1 MDSKTL
7 IVQSG
12 RTPIGSFGGELSEFS
27 APQLGA
33 PIISDLINH
42 LDIDVSAIEEVIMG
56 NVLSAGIGQAPARQT
71 ALYAGLPDKVECLT
85 INKMCGS
92 GLKAVMLGD
101 QAIKADGAGIII
113 AGGIESMSNA
123 PYLISKDINRFG
135 HQKMI
140 DSMLHDGLWDVYN
153 NIHMGSCAEMLSRDR
168 NYTRKQ
174 QDDFSIK
181 SYQRAQEAQE
191 KGYFKNEITP
201 LTNSKGDSI
210 AIDEEPGKANFEKMP
225 MIKPVFEKDGT
236 ITAANASKLNDGA
249 AAVVL
254 MSADSVEKYS
264 LKPIARILS
273 HCSFA
278 HDPKW
283 FTTAPG
289 KAIEKV
295 LNKSGLSKQDIDLWE
310 INEAFAAVTM
320 AAIDDYNL
328 DDTKVN
334 IYGGAV
340 ALGHPIGASGTR
352 ILVTLINALETM
364 DKNIGLATLCIGGG
378 EASAMI
384 IEKL

>member
-174 QDDFSIK
+174 QDGFSIK

-191 KGYFKNEITP
+191 KGYFKNEIIP

-210 AIDEEPGKANFEKMP
+210 AMDEEPGKANFEKIP
-225 MIKPVFEKDGT
+225 LIKPVFEKD
-236 ITAANASKLNDGA
+236 
-249 AAVVL
+249 
-254 MSADSVEKYS
+254 
-264 LKPIARILS
+264 
-273 HCSFA
+273 
-278 HDPKW
+278 
-283 FTTAPG
+283 
-289 KAIEKV
+289 
-295 LNKSGLSKQDIDLWE
+295 
-310 INEAFAAVTM
+310 
-320 AAIDDYNL
+320 
-328 DDTKVN
+328 
-334 IYGGAV
+334 
-340 ALGHPIGASGTR
+340 
-352 ILVTLINALETM
+352 
-364 DKNIGLATLCIGGG
+364 
-378 EASAMI
+378 
-384 IEKL
+384 

>member
-174 QDDFSIK
+174 QDGFSIK

-191 KGYFKNEITP
+191 KGYFKNEIIP

-210 AIDEEPGKANFEKMP
+210 AMDEEPGKANFEKIP
-225 MIKPVFEKDGT
+225 LIKPVFEKDGT

-254 MSADSVEKYS
+254 MSADSVEKHS

-289 KAIEKV
+289 KAIDKV

-328 DDTKVN
+328 DDTKGN

-340 ALGHPIGASGTR
+340 AL
-352 ILVTLINALETM
+352 
-364 DKNIGLATLCIGGG
+364 
-378 EASAMI
+378 
-384 IEKL
+384 